1 MKINAIHPKEH
12 TFTEKLGEIPK
23 PPEMLYCLGQLPDI
37 KDQHVISIVGS
48 RKPTAYG
55 REVTYNLAHD
65 LAKKGFI
72 IVSGLAIGIDSI
84 AHQAALD
91 AGGTTVAVVATPL
104 PEIYPRTNVQL
115 AQKIVASGGAIIS
128 ESKEGRE
135 LAMGKFSFLMRN
147 RLVSGLAEGIIITE
161 AAAKSGTLN
170 TAAHALNQG
179 REVFVVPGHITSHL
193 SSGCNNLLKQGAA
206 PITEVDD
213 ILQAIAPELTKQV
226 KNQVTLPLGDT
237 PAENTI
243 LQLIAKGIR
252 EGEQLQQQS
261 GLTASDFATSLT
273 MLEINGLIRP
283 LGANQWT
290 LR

>member
-1 MKINAIHPKEH
+1 MKINGIYPKKH
-12 TFTEKLGEIPK
+12 IFTEKLGEIPK
-23 PPEMLYCLGQLPDI
+23 PPEMLYYLGQLPNI
-37 KDQHVISIVGS
+37 EDQHVISIVGT

-55 REVTYNLAHD
+55 REVTYKLAYD
-65 LAKKGFI
+65 LAKKGFV

-91 AGGTTVAVVATPL
+91 AGGTTIAVVATPL
-104 PEIYPRTNVQL
+104 PEIYPRTNIQL
-115 AQKIVASGGAIIS
+115 AQKIIASDGAIIS

-179 REVFVVPGHITSHL
+179 REVFVVPGHITSPL
-193 SSGCNNLLKQGAA
+193 SAGCNNLLKQGAT
-206 PITEVDD
+206 PVTEIDD
-213 ILQAIAPELTKQV
+213 ILQIIAPKLTKQA
-226 KNQVTLPLGDT
+226 KNQIVLPLGDT
-237 PAENTI
+237 PDENTI

-252 EGEQLQQQS
+252 DGEQLQQQS

-290 LR
+290 IS